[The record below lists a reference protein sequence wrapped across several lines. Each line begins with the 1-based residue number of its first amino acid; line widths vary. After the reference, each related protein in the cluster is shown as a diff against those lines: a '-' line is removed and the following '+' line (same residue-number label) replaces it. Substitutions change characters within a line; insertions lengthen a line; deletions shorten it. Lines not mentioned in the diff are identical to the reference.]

1 MDPAASVAAAPTA
14 GRGPKKQPKARKLA
28 KDMTPDERRIESEKR
43 AGRREAIKICQQAAR
58 LDEERRQE
66 TERYLAAQA
75 LANSKELAGKAA
87 VHAVML
93 MKQEA
98 LNVAFGGA
106 ASVPPPHSVAGASST
121 SSVTS
126 TLSGRPPL
134 EPNTPG
140 AHSPALGAHAMTGGA
155 LPVARLPPDVVRVSR
170 ACHRPQPDTVDRGH
184 HPGMRKEASP
194 HLYKKHR
201 GPVRQCARAGSDAH
215 QGGNGSSPL
224 SIVIAGRLECQPKAS
239 HGRCTCTISWRTMVR
254 PSCMT

>member
-194 HLYKKHR
+194 HLYKKHAE
-201 GPVRQCARAGSDAH
+201 GLFDNVPEQVPTPTKEVMAHPPCQSSLPVGSNASQKLVMADARA
-215 QGGNGSSPL
+215 
-224 SIVIAGRLECQPKAS
+224 RS
-239 HGRCTCTISWRTMVR
+239 HGERW
-254 PSCMT
+254 